1 MISLVDSSGD
11 LLFIHLPYH
20 TVVVP
25 PAGTRC
31 CVCLIFP
38 IVFGNKRKRER
49 RERETE
55 LLLVDSTR
63 RCKQQGQGDTDRNNG
78 NTSTTPKTYQY
89 YSPLLCYRPIPFTI
103 HQQPTACSGSV
114 MRIVFIATFCITA
127 VRIPQA
133 RSRTYKSTIATT
145 AAFLQRNPQITTSRR
160 PSSSTTTSSNTM
172 SNLNMVTMDSPSAQR
187 NKDPIWRI
195 LQSTIIPS
203 LIKEGKESSSA
214 LNVLEIAAGCG
225 IHTTYFVEKMVENKM
240 AVHWYPTDPDPPSLQ
255 SLQERVE
262 DSMRTLPDD
271 YQIAKP
277 LKLTLDG
284 EGIMEHD
291 TKDILGSQT
300 MNLIICINMIH
311 ISPWSAT
318 LGLFE
323 LASQRLCSGGI
334 LMTYGPYKVNGNAAP
349 SNLQFDESLKGRN
362 PEWGVRDLERVQAAA
377 EENKLK
383 LLEIIEMPAN
393 NMCLIF
399 TKD

>member
-1 MISLVDSSGD
+1 LNYCSLAGR
-11 LLFIHLPYH
+11 LLSQ
-20 TVVVP
+20 
-25 PAGTRC
+25 AS
-31 CVCLIFP
+31 
-38 IVFGNKRKRER
+38 RKQAH
-49 RERETE
+49 
-55 LLLVDSTR
+55 
-63 RCKQQGQGDTDRNNG
+63 CDRQEQLKYINI
-78 NTSTTPKTYQY
+78 TTTYRYQY
-89 YSPLLCYRPIPFTI
+89 SSPLLCYRPIPVII
-103 HQQPTACSGSV
+103 HQQPTACSGPV
-114 MRIVFIATFCITA
+114 MRIAFLATLCLTA

-145 AAFLQRNPQITTSRR
+145 AAFLQRNPQITTSRKL
-160 PSSSTTTSSNTM
+160 SSSTTTSSN
-172 SNLNMVTMDSPSAQR
+172 MVNMDSPAAQR

-203 LIKEGKESSSA
+203 LIKEGKDKESSSA

-225 IHTTYFVEKMVENKM
+225 IHTTYFVEMMVENKM

-262 DSMRTLPDD
+262 EFESMRTLPDN

-277 LKLTLDG
+277 LKLTLDDK
-284 EGIMEHD
+284 GIMEHD
-291 TKDILGSQT
+291 TKDVLGSQT

-349 SNLQFDESLKGRN
+349 SNLQFDQSLKGRN

-377 EENKLK
+377 EGNKLK
-383 LLEIIEMPAN
+383 LLKTIEMPAN